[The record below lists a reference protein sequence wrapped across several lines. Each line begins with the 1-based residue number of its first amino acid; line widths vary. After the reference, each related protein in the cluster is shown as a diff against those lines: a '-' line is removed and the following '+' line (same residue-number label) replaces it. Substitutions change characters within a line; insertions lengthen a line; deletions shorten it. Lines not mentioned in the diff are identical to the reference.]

1 MDGGG
6 EHPLSL
12 RDYLGV
18 LRRHKWI
25 ILICVVLFPLA
36 AVALSLRQQRLYEAT
51 AEVLISH
58 QNLAASLGGLQQD
71 FTEADRLAQTQ
82 ASLARVPEVAKR
94 ALAAA
99 RVTSLTADE
108 LLNDSKVST
117 QPNADLLDFSVTNRS
132 RTLAERLAT
141 AYAQSFSGYQRE
153 VDSAA
158 YASARRD
165 VEAQMAQLR
174 AAGAKGSGLYAELVS
189 KRKQLRT
196 LETLQTSS
204 AVLVR
209 SADSAHQV
217 QPRPVRNGILGFVLG
232 LGLGIG
238 LAFLR
243 HALDTRIRSSE
254 EVAER
259 LHLPLLA
266 RLPVP
271 PKRLRAKGQLVMLE
285 DPQSGNA
292 EPFRIL
298 RTNTEFV
305 NLERKTRTIMVTGA
319 MDREGKSTTVAN
331 LAVSFARAGRR
342 VIVADLDLRRPT
354 LHRFFDLET
363 GPGLTDAALGHV
375 SLDQALMP
383 VPGSEDGTGNTA
395 QSANGQGRRLLGSL
409 AVLPAGS
416 VPPDPGEF
424 VGTNALTDLLATL
437 ESRAEIVLLD
447 TPPLL
452 HVGDAITLSAK
463 VGGMI
468 VVINLDRIRRPVLA
482 ELQRVLAS
490 CPAEKL
496 GFVLAGADREEGYGY
511 ESYGYYE
518 RESATRRG
526 TLTRSG

>member
-1 MDGGG
+1 
-6 EHPLSL
+6 LSL

-18 LRRHKWI
+18 VRRHKWI
-25 ILICVVLFPLA
+25 ILMCVVLFPLA

-94 ALAAA
+94 AIAAA

-108 LLNDSKVST
+108 LLNDSRVST

-141 AYAQSFSGYQRE
+141 AYAQSFSTYQRE
-153 VDSAA
+153 LDSAA

-174 AAGAKGSGLYAELVS
+174 AAGAQGSGLYAELVS

-209 SADSAHQV
+209 RPDSAHQV

-243 HALDTRIRSSE
+243 HALDTRVRSSE

-266 RLPVP
+266 RLPEP

-305 NLERKTRTIMVTGA
+305 NLERETRTIMVTGA
-319 MDREGKSTTVAN
+319 MDQEGKSTTVAN

-342 VIVADLDLRRPT
+342 VILVDLDLRRPI
-354 LHRFFDLET
+354 LHRFFAIET
-363 GPGLTDAALGHV
+363 GPGLTDVALGHAGI
-375 SLDQALMP
+375 DQALVP
-383 VPGSEDGTGNTA
+383 VPITEGRSREAA
-395 QSANGQGRRLLGSL
+395 QSPNGQGRLLGSL
-409 AVLPAGS
+409 AVLPAGP

-424 VGTNALTDLLATL
+424 VGTGALIELL
-437 ESRAEIVLLD
+437 ESLERRAEIVLLD

-468 VVINLDRIRRPVLA
+468 VVINLARIRRPVLA

-526 TLTRSG
+526 TLTRTDA

>member
-1 MDGGG
+1 
-6 EHPLSL
+6 LTL
-12 RDYLGV
+12 REYFGL

-25 ILICVVLFPLA
+25 ILICAVLVPLA

-82 ASLARVPEVAKR
+82 ASLARVPEVAIR

-99 RVTSLTADE
+99 RVSSLTADE

-132 RTLAERLAT
+132 RALAERLAT

-217 QPRPVRNGILGFVLG
+217 EPRPVRNGILGFVFG
-232 LGLGIG
+232 LVLGIG
-238 LAFLR
+238 LAFLL

-266 RLPVP
+266 RLPAP
-271 PKRLRAKGQLVMLE
+271 PKRLRAKDQLVMQE

-305 NLERKTRTIMVTGA
+305 NLERKARTIMVTGA
-319 MDREGKSTTVAN
+319 MDQEGKSTTVAN
-331 LAVSFARAGRR
+331 LAVAFARAGRR
-342 VIVADLDLRRPT
+342 VIVADLDLRRPM

-363 GPGLTDAALGHV
+363 GSGLTDVALGHV

-383 VPGSEDGTGNTA
+383 APITEGKSRKAA
-395 QSANGQGRRLLGSL
+395 QSMNGQGRLLGSL
-409 AVLPAGS
+409 AVLPAGA

-424 VGTNALTDLLATL
+424 VGTRALTELLEDL
-437 ESRAEIVLLD
+437 ERRAEIVLLD

-452 HVGDAITLSAK
+452 QVGDAITLSAK

-468 VVINLDRIRRPVLA
+468 VVINLGRIRRPILA
-482 ELQRVLAS
+482 ELHRVLVS

-518 RESATRRG
+518 QASATRRG
-526 TLTRSG
+526 MLTRTDG